1 MTWQVKLDIFEGPL
15 DLLLY
20 LVTKEQLDIT
30 AISLAQV
37 ADEYFA
43 YLKAMQGVAAEA
55 RAAGMDL
62 DVESEYLVVFACLL
76 ELKSR
81 MLLPPEPDA
90 EMPDG
95 FDLERDTEEH
105 DLVERLKEYKRFK
118 EASNHLQDRERQS
131 LQMFSRPPLD
141 DEPTEVD
148 ENAGLDVSLPDL
160 LEALRKLLENNQRR
174 KRTNRGLRL
183 QRVAVSVPQRM
194 KEILS
199 SLVERC
205 EVGQRIDFTELFEDE
220 VSRPHIIVTF
230 LALLELARLRRIR
243 VSQEPTEEGCRG
255 PIVVEL
261 VDGSPL
267 AGGLEVP
274 SERPPARAPATKVPL
289 GSA

>member
-1 MTWQVKLDIFEGPL
+1 MTWQVKLENFEGPL
-15 DLLLY
+15 DLLLF
-20 LVTKEQLDIT
+20 LVTKEQLDVT
-30 AISLAQV
+30 AISLARV

-43 YLKAMQGVAAEA
+43 YLKALQVMASEA
-55 RAAGMDL
+55 RATGMDL

-81 MLLPPEPDA
+81 MLLPPDPDA

-131 LQMFSRPPLD
+131 LQMFSRPTLE
-141 DEPTEVD
+141 DEPVEVD
-148 ENAGLDVSLPDL
+148 ENGGLDVSLPDL

-199 SLVERC
+199 SLVERGD
-205 EVGQRIDFTELFEDE
+205 VGQRIEFSELFEDE

-230 LALLELARLRRIR
+230 LAVLELARLRRIR
-243 VSQEPTEEGCRG
+243 VSQEPTDDGRLG

-261 VDGSPL
+261 LDGSPL
-267 AGGLEVP
+267 ASGLEVP
-274 SERPPARAPATKVPL
+274 SERPPARVPSSKAGKV
-289 GSA
+289 S